1 MVRLFRLGS
10 PRMRLRSGLLMLVLA
25 TAVPLVAF
33 AVLASALVAKHQREN
48 YETAVKDR
56 NRAFMS
62 AVDAEVKGTIV
73 TLQAL
78 TASRALAENDLARFH
93 QSMLA
98 VLQTQPSWF
107 NVILLS
113 PEGRQLVNAAIPW
126 GSKQERTA
134 QQQDSF
140 EAVVRTQAPAVG
152 DLAFGGPYVKR
163 AGLPVRVPVIRDGK
177 LVYVLTAVV
186 KPETFERLIQ
196 QQRLP
201 AGWVSG
207 LVDAD
212 GQFIA
217 RVPAKPVGSRASPD
231 YLEHVRTSPE
241 GWYRG
246 RTVEG
251 LDTYTA
257 HITSELSGWSV
268 GFAIPS
274 GLVLG
279 GAQRAAWLMGGGVV
293 LSLALAI
300 AIALWLGRRISG
312 PIAELSSAA
321 HELGSD
327 AAPIKLRT
335 PIREVRELARAL
347 NDASRAIRE
356 RAEALSRADRNKSEF
371 LAMLSHELRNP
382 LAPLVNGLA
391 LLKARSDKSQAA
403 ELAMMERQIRQ
414 LARLI
419 DDLLDISRIDRGK
432 LELRRERVAA
442 EAIVRSAVEIARPN
456 IEQRNHELVLRFPGT
471 PVYLEADPVRMAQV
485 LSNVLN
491 NAAKFTSPGGRIEVS
506 LKADGDEVLILVAD
520 NGIGVA
526 PEDTGRIFDMFVQ
539 LDSSRSQA
547 AGGLGLGLTLART
560 IVERHGGRIW
570 ADSEG
575 AGKGTQFCIRL
586 PAAPAPKGKPQLRQV
601 REGDVPGR
609 RILVVD
615 DNVDAATSLAGVLE
629 LAGHDVR
636 TAFGGL
642 EALTAAEEFRPDYVV
657 LDLNLPGI
665 DGVEVGRRLRETD
678 WGRAA
683 SLIAMTGMGLPADVA
698 RTRQAGFDHHMT
710 KPVEPRQV
718 LDLVAERR

>member
-1 MVRLFRLGS
+1 
-10 PRMRLRSGLLMLVLA
+10 MRLRSGLLMLVLA

-33 AVLASALVAKHQREN
+33 AVLASALVVKHTQDN
-48 YETAVKDR
+48 YAIAVKDR

-62 AVDAEVKGTIV
+62 AVDAELKGAIV

-78 TASRALAENDLARFH
+78 TASRALAEDDLPRFH
-93 QSMLA
+93 QSMIA
-98 VLQTQPSWF
+98 VLDTQPSWF
-107 NVILLS
+107 NVLLLS
-113 PEGRQLVNAAIPW
+113 ADGEQLVNAAAPW
-126 GSKQERTA
+126 GAQLAEAPAQPQSFQAVLRTGG
-134 QQQDSF
+134 
-140 EAVVRTQAPAVG
+140 PAVG
-152 DLAFGGPYVKR
+152 SVIAQGGPFVKR
-163 AGLPVRVPVIRDGK
+163 PGIPVRVPVMRHGK
-177 LVYVLTAVV
+177 LAYVLTALI
-186 KPETFERLIQ
+186 KPEVFERLIQ

-207 LVDAD
+207 LVDSE

-217 RVPAKPVGSRASPD
+217 RVPAKPVGSRASSE

-246 RTVEG
+246 QTVEG

-257 HITSELSGWSV
+257 HVTSELSGWSV
-268 GFAIPS
+268 GFAIPTK
-274 GLVLG
+274 LVLG

-293 LSLALAI
+293 LSLALAV

-321 HELGSD
+321 HGLGSS
-327 AAPIKLRT
+327 AAPIKVRT
-335 PIREVRELARAL
+335 PIRELRELARAL

-391 LLKARSDKSQAA
+391 LLKARGDKDSAT

-432 LELRRERVAA
+432 LELRRERVGAD
-442 EAIVRSAVEIARPN
+442 AIVRSAVEIARPN
-456 IEQRNHELVLRFPGT
+456 IEHRNHELVLRFPGT
-471 PVYLEADPVRMAQV
+471 PVYLDADPVRMAQV
-485 LSNVLN
+485 LSNLLN
-491 NAAKFTSPGGRIEVS
+491 NAAKFTAPGGRIEVS
-506 LKADGDEVLILVAD
+506 LKAEGEEVVICIAD
-520 NGIGVA
+520 NGIGLA
-526 PEDTGRIFDMFVQ
+526 QEDTERIFDMFVQ

-547 AGGLGLGLTLART
+547 AGGLGLGLTLARS
-560 IVERHGGRIW
+560 IVERHRGRIW
-570 ADSEG
+570 AESEG
-575 AGKGTQFCIRL
+575 PEKGTRFSIRL
-586 PAAPAPKGKPQLRQV
+586 PLAPAPKGKPQLRQV
-601 REGDVPGR
+601 RDGDASGR

-615 DNVDAATSLAGVLE
+615 DNVDAATSLASVLE
-629 LAGHDVR
+629 LSGHEVR

-642 EALTAAEEFRPDYVV
+642 EALAAAEEFQPDCVV

-665 DGVEVGRRLRETD
+665 DGVEVGRRLRETA
-678 WGRAA
+678 WGRTA

-698 RTRQAGFDHHMT
+698 RTREAGFDHHMT

-718 LDLVAERR
+718 LDLVAAHR